1 MSVSQ
6 TRRGRS
12 YVGKAIVNILS
23 LIFSYLL
30 YWIWLVAGT
39 DSLVVTFQIGSWW
52 LFDPL
57 IVQLYN

>member
-12 YVGKAIVNILS
+12 YVGKAIVNIPS
-23 LIFSYLL
+23 LIFGYLL
-30 YWIWLVAGT
+30 YWIWLVAGI
-39 DSLVVTFQIGSWW
+39 DSLVVTFQIGSGW